1 MGWSRVLTV
10 VSLLA
15 LVAWGTLPSRASA
28 SAPDDHRW
36 WVRPASPADA
46 DGVRRTPPHDAV
58 EIPGAGTDAGAERSA
73 AVRRFWVHADAFRPR
88 LDGPLVHTSIE
99 DTVAAD
105 LGGRPPASG
114 RIVNE
119 FRVEPRVTWASA
131 LRECLWAV
139 AAPGTGAS
147 ACVAGHRTAAGDVG
161 WLAWTADDDDA
172 PIDLDV
178 RLDVEG
184 PADEVVLRCGATT
197 ARFPGG
203 DPYRDAGV
211 VARANAGW
219 DAFLSAAVPSGDARP
234 GRSRVTIDARV
245 PWAHVVQTLAV
256 LHAAGRP
263 RVKIA
268 DLGPSFRLE
277 VHWRTVPTAAGTL
290 AAWFTSGAGRFWPE
304 VLAAAVFSLVVIA
317 ACARGARR
325 QASST
330 AQP

>member
-1 MGWSRVLTV
+1 
-10 VSLLA
+10 
-15 LVAWGTLPSRASA
+15 
-28 SAPDDHRW
+28 
-36 WVRPASPADA
+36 VRPASPAD
-46 DGVRRTPPHDAV
+46 GVRRTRPHDGV
-58 EIPGAGTDAGAERSA
+58 EIPGAGTDAGIERGA
-73 AVRRFWVHADAFRPR
+73 AVRRFWVHADAFRPYP
-88 LDGPLVHTSIE
+88 DGPLVHTSVE

-105 LGGRPPASG
+105 LGGPPPASG
-114 RIVNE
+114 RIFNE
-119 FRVEPRVTWASA
+119 FRVEPRVTWDTAR
-131 LRECLWAV
+131 RECPWAV
-139 AAPGTGAS
+139 AGPGTGAS
-147 ACVAGHRTAAGDVG
+147 ACVAGHRTSAGDVG

-172 PIDLDV
+172 PIDLEV
-178 RLDVEG
+178 RLDVEDST
-184 PADEVVLRCGATT
+184 AEVVLRCGATT

-219 DAFLSAAVPSGDARP
+219 DAFLSAAVPPGDARP

-245 PWAHVVQTLAV
+245 PWAHVVQALAI

-277 VHWRTVPTAAGTL
+277 AHRRAAPTAGPVAE
-290 AAWFTSGAGRFWPE
+290 WFTSGAGRFWPE
-304 VLAAAVFSLVVIA
+304 VLAAAAFSLVVIA

>member
-1 MGWSRVLTV
+1 MGRSRVVAV
-10 VSLLA
+10 VSLVALA
-15 LVAWGTLPSRASA
+15 AWGMVPSRARA
-28 SAPDDHRW
+28 SAPNDHHW
-36 WVRPASPADA
+36 WVRPAPPPDG
-46 DGVRRTPPHDAV
+46 DGVRRTPSHDAV
-58 EIPGAGTDAGAERSA
+58 ELPGAGTDAGAEPA
-73 AVRRFWVHADAFRPR
+73 TAVRRFWVYADAFRPHP
-88 LDGPLVHTSIE
+88 DGPLVHTSVE
-99 DTVAAD
+99 DSVAAD
-105 LGGRPPASG
+105 LGGPPASG

-119 FRVEPRVTWASA
+119 FRVEPRVAWASA

-139 AAPGTGAS
+139 AASGTGAS
-147 ACVAGHRTAAGDVG
+147 ACVAGHRTSAGEVG
-161 WLAWTADDDDA
+161 WLAWQADDEDS
-172 PIDLDV
+172 PIDLEV

-184 PADEVVLRCGATT
+184 AAEEVALRCGATT
-197 ARFPGG
+197 VRFPGG

-219 DAFLSAAVPSGDARP
+219 DVLFAAAVPSGDARP

-256 LHAAGRP
+256 LHAAGRS

-268 DLGPSFRLE
+268 DLGPSFRLA
-277 VHWRTVPTAAGTL
+277 VHQRTVPTAAGTL

-304 VLAAAVFSLVVIA
+304 VLAAAAFSLVVIA